1 MEEKKVYFTKKR
13 IIVLVVAI
21 LVALI
26 VIFGVIKLLGAI
38 FSKEVA
44 VGNLGQNRGIATS
57 DGSLTFYNKD
67 EKGLIKVK
75 GNKEYQIVDESPYSI
90 TVIGDT
96 VYYSTVSN
104 TGTIDL
110 KSVKNNGENLTK
122 VAELST
128 NTGKFYIEDGYVYY
142 SKTSSSSGIAKLSL
156 EDGTES
162 MIANSLVNDFVLDD
176 GVIYFADSTGCLY
189 SVNLDGS
196 NYKEI
201 TKEYKIYHFQ
211 ILKKWIYFYDQ
222 DEGCLCKIK
231 KDGTDKKVA
240 ATFVNNETY
249 NITNKKIYYYNAIDK
264 KICECDLKGK
274 KSHEVVTVQ
283 SGNPKINIANDVIYY
298 FENSSKEGQL
308 FETKMVRTNGKE
320 INHTSN

>member
-1 MEEKKVYFTKKR
+1 MEEKKALFTKKR
-13 IIVLVVAI
+13 IIA
-21 LVALI
+21 I
-26 VIFGVIKLLGAI
+26 VIAVI
-38 FSKEVA
+38 VA
-44 VGNLGQNRGIATS
+44 VLLIIGIVKLCGSLFSNEIASGNLGQNRGIAAF

-90 TVIGDT
+90 TVVGDT
-96 VYYSTVSN
+96 VYYTTISN

-122 VAELST
+122 IAELSS
-128 NTGKFYIEDGYVYY
+128 NSGKFYIDGDYVYY
-142 SKTSSSSGIAKLSL
+142 SKTSSNSGIARISL
-156 EDGTES
+156 KDNTES
-162 MIANSLVNDFVLDD
+162 MITNSMVSDFVLDD
-176 GVIYFADSTGCLY
+176 KVIYLVDSTGYLY

-201 TKEYKIYHFQ
+201 TKDYKIHQIQ
-211 ILKKWIYFYDQ
+211 ILNKWIYFYDQ

-231 KDGTDKKVA
+231 KDGTDKQVA
-240 ATFVNNETY
+240 ATFVNNEIY
-249 NITNKKIYYYNAIDK
+249 NVTSKRIYYYNAVDR

-274 KSHEVVTVQ
+274 KSHEIV
-283 SGNPKINIANDVIYY
+283 SISAGSPKINVANNVIYY
-298 FENSSKEGQL
+298 FENSTNEGQL